1 MIREQPQPSAAAND
15 ELVMEQMRMIDAKE
29 QEFQRKEEEIESIL
43 SSVNR
48 KEA

>member
-1 MIREQPQPSAAAND
+1 MIREQPQPSAPVND
-15 ELVMEQMRMIDAKE
+15 ELVVEQMRMIEAKE